1 MLVLPI
7 VNRNRILNVRVSLRN
22 ATKIR
27 TDVELDDL
35 LPSDI
40 IVNGKSFNT
49 SLFKDSKD
57 KKTII
62 DFIRNNSILYKKNV
76 LVTTKVRSNRN
87 KYDVYEVL
95 LPPRRVNDA
104 TDELYV
110 RTILDM
116 QKELPGTIRGKY
128 VSLEEL
134 GLDEIFSDEK
144 VSSLKQIIMSTPDSR
159 EWMELFRKQG
169 LLELVDTL
177 SFMRIFDCTVIGES
191 SIAEDTIQQVLS
203 SFEKVHSR
211 DTKDLNKYYN
221 MALGNRDVY
230 AKMTYASKLLYGK
243 PFDLI
248 QSEAQKVRQFVKT
261 EGDSRK
267 SA

>member
-144 VSSLKQIIMSTPDSR
+144 VSRLKQIIMSTPDSR
-159 EWMELFRKQG
+159 E
-169 LLELVDTL
+169 
-177 SFMRIFDCTVIGES
+177 
-191 SIAEDTIQQVLS
+191 
-203 SFEKVHSR
+203 
-211 DTKDLNKYYN
+211 
-221 MALGNRDVY
+221 
-230 AKMTYASKLLYGK
+230 
-243 PFDLI
+243 
-248 QSEAQKVRQFVKT
+248 
-261 EGDSRK
+261 
-267 SA
+267 